1 MSSSKLLAERPS
13 RRTLMKSAAGLAAVV
28 AAPNIIGSAKAAPP
42 LIRCSTGGGIGP
54 NEIQTVVFLD
64 WMRQNVLK
72 RHGKDYTLDLSFA
85 RSTSETATLLAAGQV
100 DIATMA
106 TPVFAATTL
115 KNAIPGGATILA
127 AIFDDGTPGYAA
139 NSYFVLEDSPIKTV
153 ADLKG
158 KRVAVNAYG
167 TIADLPLRILLKRAK
182 LDPKADLQ
190 IVEIAFPSIGAAL
203 RDKRI
208 DCGILILPFM
218 AAEKEKGGIRAIARA
233 VDAFPGPYP
242 TVYLA
247 ARNDF
252 LKKEE
257 PVVKAFLDDYVTG
270 LNWLYEPKNRE
281 KAIEITA
288 NLTKTPAAALETY
301 FMRGNNDYYRD
312 RGGCLKAA
320 GLQYVVDAMVEEG
333 LLPQKVE
340 MSKYLDTSYLPGKC
354 T

>member
-1 MSSSKLLAERPS
+1 MSHPAFLKTQIS
-13 RRTLMKSAAGLAAVV
+13 RRSLMNSAAGLAAIF
-28 AAPNIIGSAKAAPP
+28 AAPNVIGSARAAPP

-85 RSTSETATLLAAGQV
+85 RSTGESATLLAAGQV

-115 KNAIPGGATILA
+115 KNAIPGGASILA
-127 AIFDDGTPGYAA
+127 DIFDDGAPGFAA
-139 NSYFVLEDSPIKTV
+139 NSYFVLEDSPIKSIS
-153 ADLKG
+153 DLKG

-190 IVEIAFPSIGAAL
+190 IVEIAFPSIGAAI
-203 RDKRI
+203 RDKRV
-208 DCGILILPFM
+208 DCGILVLPFM
-218 AAEKEKGGIRAIARA
+218 AAEKEKGGLRAIARA
-233 VDAFPGPYP
+233 VEAFPGAYP

-247 ARNDF
+247 GRNDF
-252 LKKEE
+252 LKKEG
-257 PVVKAFLDDYVTG
+257 PAVKAFLDDYVTG
-270 LNWLYEPKNRE
+270 LNWLYDPKNRE

-312 RGGCLKAA
+312 RGGCVKAE
-320 GLQYVVDAMVEEG
+320 GLQYVVDAMVDEG
-333 LLPQKVE
+333 LLPQKVD
-340 MSKYLDTSYLPGKC
+340 MSKYLDMSYLPAKC
-354 T
+354 G